1 MKVAIERLRGLRQ
14 SMNPILANIL
24 ATGVVEAPDGTKQ
37 ALHSNI
43 PAAEGTLLQKLIHAT
58 KPKVSIEV
66 GCAFGISSLY
76 ICEAMSEVGATKHI
90 IIDPHQNDPAQ
101 WKGIGLANLQRA
113 GYGQLVE
120 FHQASSFLALPLL
133 HAKKTTVD
141 FAFID
146 GVHTFDY
153 VLVDFFHIDKMLSP
167 GGIVVFDDY
176 AYPGIKKVVRY
187 ILTNLPYVYAGA
199 AGIVDNQVKTASVA
213 GQHPNLANLPD
224 VARSVAI
231 RKLRHDLIGTDK
243 DCNRSWEAHVAF

>member
-1 MKVAIERLRGLRQ
+1 MKAAIEQLRGLRQ

-24 ATGVVEAPDGTKQ
+24 ATGTVEAADGTKQ
-37 ALHSNI
+37 ALHSGV
-43 PAAEGTLLQKLIHAT
+43 PAVEGTLLQKLIRAT

-76 ICEAMSEVGATKHI
+76 ICEALSEVGATKHI
-90 IIDPHQNDPAQ
+90 IIDPHQTDPAQ

-113 GYGQLVE
+113 GYGRLVE
-120 FHQASSFLALPLL
+120 FHQALSFVALPLL
-133 HAKKTTVD
+133 HVKKTAVD

-153 VLVDFFHIDKMLSP
+153 VLVDFFHIDKMLNP

-176 AYPGIKKVVRY
+176 NYPGIKSVVRY

-199 AGIVDNQVKTASVA
+199 AGFDEAVKQASVA
-213 GQHPNLANLPD
+213 GEHPNLANLPA
-224 VARSVAI
+224 VARCVAI